1 MDVSKVLENE
11 SYFSRNIHTF
21 LRISF
26 VALLIYLS
34 YFVLKPFLLIITW
47 SIIIAVSI
55 YPIHQKLVKVFKGKE
70 KLSAILITLLG
81 VTLIAVPSIFLLEQ
95 TLDSVE
101 NLREKYQA
109 GEQLVPPPAKDVTK
123 WPVVGESAYK
133 AWKEAST
140 NIEAAIKTFEPQL
153 KVFMPKFIH
162 MLTGI
167 GGMVLLT
174 LAAIIIAGVL
184 LVEVEPS
191 EKAIQKIFYYLIGQ
205 NGKEFTTLVVL
216 TIRSVVQGILAIAI
230 TQALLAGLL
239 MVYYGVPGAG
249 LWALLVLFLAI
260 LQLPPAIVML
270 PVAIYMFSVLSTSQ
284 AIIFLILAMIVAV
297 ADAVLKPI
305 FLGRG
310 VDVPMLVV
318 LLGAIGG
325 VLVMGLLGLFIGA
338 VVLAVAYKVFVAML
352 AED

>member
-1 MDVSKVLENE
+1 MDVDKVLDNE
-11 SYFSRNIHTF
+11 SYFNRNIHAF

-26 VALLIYLS
+26 VVLLIYLS

-55 YPIHQKLVKVFKGKE
+55 YPLHQKLVKVLKGKE
-70 KLSAILITLLG
+70 KLSATLITLLG
-81 VTLIAVPSIFLLEQ
+81 VALIVIPSIFLLGQ
-95 TLDSVE
+95 TLDNVE
-101 NLREKYQA
+101 NLKEKYQA
-109 GEQLVPPPAKDVTK
+109 GEQLIPPPAEKVAE
-123 WPVVGESAYK
+123 WPVIGKTVYK
-133 AWKEAST
+133 TWEEAST
-140 NIEAAIKTFEPQL
+140 NIDAAIKTFEPQL
-153 KVFMPKFIH
+153 KAFMPKFIH
-162 MLTGI
+162 MLTGL
-167 GGMVLLT
+167 GGLVLLT
-174 LAAIIIAGVL
+174 LVAIIIAGVL

-191 EKAIQKIFYYLIGQ
+191 EKVTQKIFYYLIGQ

-230 TQALLAGLL
+230 TQAVLAGLL
-239 MVYYGVPGAG
+239 MVFYGVPGAG

-260 LQLPPAIVML
+260 MQLPPSIVML
-270 PVAIYMFSVLSTSQ
+270 PVAIYMFSVLSTTQ

-325 VLVMGLLGLFIGA
+325 MIVMGLLGLFIGA
-338 VVLAVAYKVFVAML
+338 VVLAVAYKVFVAMIM
-352 AED
+352 ED